1 MEYTRG
7 SQEALGESE
16 AFLEFQQLLGRA
28 ARVDRSVLI
37 IGERGTGKELAASRL
52 HYLSPRW
59 NGPLVILNCSSLAPG
74 VIESELFGHERG
86 SFTGAVGF
94 RKGRF
99 EEANNGSL
107 FLDEIGL
114 IPVEV
119 QEKIL
124 RVVEYGT
131 FQRVGSSRTV
141 EVDVR
146 ILGATN
152 QNLPK
157 LCDKGLF
164 KLDLLDRLSFE
175 VLFIPPLRERG
186 SDIVKL
192 ANHFAAKMAQ
202 ELGRKSIPILSDE
215 VVRIIRDYL
224 WPGNIREL
232 KNVLERGVY
241 RQETPVLESL
251 TINPFVNPWQRGRG
265 LAEAYIGEQ
274 AAEAGRSER
283 NGHEKKLE
291 ESEAWSEAGRSER
304 NGHKKKPEESEAWPV
319 DLREELRELEQRRL
333 KEAIART
340 GGHQGR
346 AAKLL
351 GLSYNQ
357 FRGLYRRSIHRGIE

>member
-1 MEYTRG
+1 MEQTE
-7 SQEALGESE
+7 SSKEALGESE
-16 AFLEFQQLLGRA
+16 VFLEFQRLLGRV
-28 ARVDRSVLI
+28 ARVDRPVLI

-59 NGPLVILNCSSLAPG
+59 KGPLVTLNCSSLSPG

-86 SFTGAVGF
+86 SFTGAVGSQ
-94 RKGRF
+94 KGRF
-99 EEANNGSL
+99 EEANSGSL

-131 FQRVGSSRTV
+131 FQRVGSSRTIKV
-141 EVDVR
+141 SVR

-152 QNLPK
+152 QDLPK
-157 LCDKGLF
+157 LCDRGLF

-186 SDIVKL
+186 SDAVRL
-192 ANHFAAKMAQ
+192 ASHFVAEMSR
-202 ELGRKSIPILSDE
+202 ELGRKRIPALSDE
-215 VVRIIRDYL
+215 VLRSIREYQ

-232 KNVLERGVY
+232 KNVLERAVY
-241 RQETPVLESL
+241 RQEAPVLETL
-251 TINPFVNPWQRGRG
+251 TINPFINPWQP
-265 LAEAYIGEQ
+265 
-274 AAEAGRSER
+274 
-283 NGHEKKLE
+283 N
-291 ESEAWSEAGRSER
+291 SEAAAGDSAGER
-304 NGHKKKPEESEAWPV
+304 RKEGKEGPEESAAWPI
-319 DLREELRELEQRRL
+319 DLKKEVQELERRRL
-333 KEAIART
+333 KEAIERG

-346 AAKLL
+346 AAGLL

-357 FRGLYRRSIHRGIE
+357 FRGLYRRVNHGR

>member
-7 SQEALGESE
+7 PQETLGESE
-16 AFLEFQQLLGRA
+16 VFLEFQQLLGRA

-52 HYLSPRW
+52 HYLSQRW
-59 NGPLVILNCSSLAPG
+59 NGPLITLNCSSLSPG

-86 SFTGAVGF
+86 SFTGAIGF

-99 EEANNGSL
+99 EEANKGSL

-114 IPVEV
+114 IPIEV
-119 QEKIL
+119 QKKIL

-152 QNLPK
+152 QNLPE

-175 VLFIPPLRERG
+175 VLFMPPLRERG

-192 ANHFAAKMAQ
+192 ANHFAAKMAR
-202 ELGRKSIPILSDE
+202 ELGRKQVPILSDE
-215 VVRIIRDYL
+215 VVRIIREYR

-232 KNVLERGVY
+232 KNVLERAVY
-241 RQETPVLESL
+241 RQEAPVLENL
-251 TINPFVNPWQRGRG
+251 TINPFVNPWQINDD
-265 LAEAYIGEQ
+265 LIGASIGKKAVET
-274 AAEAGRSER
+274 GGSES
-283 NGHEKKLE
+283 NGE
-291 ESEAWSEAGRSER
+291 
-304 NGHKKKPEESEAWPV
+304 KKKPEESEKWPIN
-319 DLREELRELEQRRL
+319 LKGELWELEQRRL
-333 KEAIART
+333 KEAIARA

-346 AAKLL
+346 AAELL

-357 FRGLYRRSIHRGIE
+357 FRGLYRRVRRIE